1 MWIVRLALNRPYTFI
16 VMSML
21 IAVLGVLASLQMPVD
36 IFPEIDIPVVNV
48 IWSYSGISADEMA
61 KRITTSF
68 ERGLTTTVNDI
79 EHIESQSISGAS
91 VVRVYFHPGAK
102 VEMAIAQISALSGG
116 IVRVLPPGTNPPA
129 IIKYNAAS
137 VPVLQL
143 ALSSKTLSEQ
153 QLYDLSQNF
162 IRTQL
167 ATVQGASMPT
177 PYGGRVRQI
186 MVDLNPQ
193 SMQAH
198 GVSGT
203 DLSAAMNAQNLI
215 LPAGAAKIEEREY
228 NIRLNSS
235 PDTVEEFGDLPVK
248 MSGNVLVRFK
258 DVANIRDGYAVQ
270 ANIVRHDGGRG
281 ALLTVLKSGK
291 ASTLDIIESIKKQLA
306 KVMEGM
312 PPELKVE
319 RLFDQSIFV
328 RDAITNV
335 LHEAGIA
342 AVLTALMI
350 LLFLGS
356 WRSTL
361 MVCISIP
368 LSIFTSLFV
377 LYLCGETVN
386 TMTLGGLALAV
397 GVLVDDATVELENIH
412 RNLGQRKPIL
422 EAILDGAQ
430 QIAVPTFVST
440 LSICIVFVTVIFLTG
455 AAKYLFTPLAMAVV
469 FAMGASY
476 LLSRTL
482 VPTMARY
489 LLPAEAENYEKLE
502 QGIEVKGDIIWSMHL
517 AFHHQFEK
525 FRTGYA
531 NLLAWALSHRAVVAG
546 GFLLFTAL
554 SALLFPLIGQDFF
567 PDVDAGLLRLHV
579 RGPSGTRVE
588 ETERTFARVEH
599 TIREEIGQQNLE
611 TIIDNIGLP
620 NLSFNLAFS
629 DSATISS
636 ADGEILI
643 ALKKERTKRTSEY
656 MAALRARLTKDY
668 PTLTFFFQP
677 ADMTNQIL
685 NFGLP
690 APIDIQIGS
699 RQEAQGYK
707 VAKEIEHRLE
717 KVAGAVDVHVHQ
729 VLDGPEIKV
738 NVDRDRAQQVGL
750 TQRDV
755 ANSML
760 ISLSSTTQI
769 SPGFWL
775 NPKNGVSYLVALQTP
790 QPNITSMADVYRTPL
805 TGAPGASTQIL
816 GNLAHFER
824 TQSTVNVSHYNV
836 QPVFDVYANV
846 QDRDLG
852 AVAGEA
858 RKIVE
863 EFRAKLPPA
872 MTIAMRGQAE
882 TMRTSFSR
890 LGFGLLFAILLVYL
904 LMVVNFQSWL
914 DPFIILMALPGLF
927 SGILWMLFVTQTSI
941 SVPSL
946 MGAIMSIGVA
956 TANSILLVT
965 FANDQRRAG
974 QSAIEAALS
983 AGYIRLRPVIM
994 TALAMIIGML
1004 PISMGMGEG
1013 GEQNA
1018 PLGRAVIGG
1027 LLMATF
1033 ATLFFVPVMYSL
1045 LRRKAPM
1052 EELRLP
1058 DMRKGD

>member
-116 IVRVLPPGTNPPA
+116 IVRVLPPGTTPPA

-531 NLLAWALSHRAVVAG
+531 NLLAWALNHRAVVAG

-677 ADMTNQIL
+677 AAMTNQIL

-738 NVDRDRAQQVGL
+738 NVDRDRAQQMGL

-1058 DMRKGD
+1058 DIRKGD

>member
-61 KRITTSF
+61 KRITTIF

-116 IVRVLPPGTNPPA
+116 IVRVLPPGTTPPS

-215 LPAGAAKIEEREY
+215 LPGGAAKIEEREY

-531 NLLAWALSHRAVVAG
+531 NLLAWALNHRAVVAG

-1058 DMRKGD
+1058 DIRKGD